1 MGFRYRY
8 SEEEEESCDGV
19 RNDCEGCALC
29 VKEVRHVSVHVA
41 RKTRK
46 DVLLGDKIEVTTGF
60 DYQVGG
66 PRTGY
71 ISRTRVIGFGPN
83 RPPVLVGKDYY
94 QPPFALPL
102 PAQKRDELRARWYKI
117 SIGSWDLRGEAALTK
132 LQEEARALLGEIEGF
147 LAEHEEY
154 RKVLTGHITPGGTSE
169 LLKRIQER
177 LASAQKA
184 AEQDALKK
192 LWEATGFRANR
203 DAGFRVTWQGQE
215 YILTAEWTRWVAR
228 SNMEYMGESVDGS
241 VVWGRELLNPE
252 TGKVALL
259 WRGGWDCPRPV

>member
-1 MGFRYRY
+1 MGFRYR
-8 SEEEEESCDGV
+8 SFEEESCDGV
-19 RNDCEGCALC
+19 KDNCEGCALC
-29 VKEVRHVSVHVA
+29 VKKIRTVSAHVA

-46 DVLLGDKIEVTTGF
+46 NILVGDKIEVTKGF

-71 ISRTRVIGFGPN
+71 ISLTRVVGLGPN

-102 PAQKRDELRARWYKI
+102 PAQKRDELRARWCKL
-117 SIGSWDLRGEAALTK
+117 SIGSWDARGEGALTG
-132 LQEEARALLGEIEGF
+132 LQEEAQALLVEIEGF
-147 LAEHEEY
+147 LTEHEEY
-154 RKVLTGHITPGGTSE
+154 RKLLQGHITPGGTSE
-169 LLKRIQER
+169 LLKRLQER

-184 AEQDALKK
+184 AERDQLKK

-215 YILTAEWTRWVAR
+215 YILTAEWTKWVAR

-252 TGKVALL
+252 TGTVVLR
-259 WRGGWDCPRPV
+259 WCNSWDCPRPV